1 MSFKD
6 RFLEKAWQRVL
17 GLLIAIPLIALGDYF
32 LGAEGLRKFMNNLSY
47 VLLALMV
54 PLFGYLFWQRREI
67 HKARLKAAQWK
78 QRILQIADNTDQP
91 YDVFTFDDFCEF
103 TDDSELERTIEFL
116 EQMPKGHRNVNEA
129 YAKVLAK
136 YGGPI

>member
-6 RFLEKAWQRVL
+6 QFREKAWQMIL
-17 GLLIAIPLIALGDYF
+17 ALPLAILLIAVREYIGDDRMQKIEPVLTYVGAAL
-32 LGAEGLRKFMNNLSY
+32 M
-47 VLLALMV
+47 LAL
-54 PLFGYLFWQRREI
+54 LGYMLWLCRQTRQIKKR
-67 HKARLKAAQWK
+67 AAQWK

-116 EQMPKGHRNVNEA
+116 EQMPKGQRNVNEA
-129 YAKVLAK
+129 YSKVLAK